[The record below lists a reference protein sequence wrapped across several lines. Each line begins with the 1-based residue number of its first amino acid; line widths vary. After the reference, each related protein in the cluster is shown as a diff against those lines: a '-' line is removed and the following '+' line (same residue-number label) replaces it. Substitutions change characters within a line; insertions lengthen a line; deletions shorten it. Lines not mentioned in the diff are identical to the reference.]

1 MWQRLVELWNRF
13 TRESEEWE
21 YFEYLRRHPDRAPF
35 LEGKT
40 KAELA
45 QELHDWK
52 MRSNEQALTISQLKA
67 EIGMYKFNKLFFKSE
82 HSQSP
87 TELTIK
93 ATINSDGSIKLS
105 HDYE

>member
-21 YFEYLRRHPDRAPF
+21 YFEYLRRHPDRTPF
-35 LEGKT
+35 IEGKT

-52 MRSNEQALTISQLKA
+52 VRSSEQAQTIMRLEYELKTQ
-67 EIGMYKFNKLFFKSE
+67 EQRFWERIKRSYK
-82 HSQSP
+82 QV
-87 TELTIK
+87 IK
-93 ATINSDGSIKLS
+93 
-105 HDYE
+105 